1 MPCLILLL
9 LQAAVAKGSAS
20 EQELQQLIFDIA
32 TASRNLVKNQTTW
45 FRDDDM
51 FR

>member
-1 MPCLILLL
+1 MGACVVL
-9 LQAAVAKGSAS
+9 LQAAIAQGSAS
-20 EQELQQLIFDIA
+20 EEQLQQLIFDIA

-45 FRDDDM
+45 FRDDEL

>member
-1 MPCLILLL
+1 VAFTA
-9 LQAAVAKGSAS
+9 LQAALNAGGATK
-20 EQELQQLIFDIA
+20 EQLQQMILDIA

-45 FRDDDM
+45 FRDDSL

>member
-1 MPCLILLL
+1 M
-9 LQAAVAKGSAS
+9 LQAVFDKGSAS
-20 EQELQQLIFDIA
+20 EQELQQLILDIA

-45 FRDDDM
+45 FRDDGM